1 VRPQRYRP
9 NNKERE
15 KIYQPDVIGIVKK
28 YRNLSAELLANIPTM
43 VAVATTISA
52 VTHIK
57 AFNNTTIQN
66 NSLKIL
72 IGVPQ
77 DRKEHLIQSKR
88 FYRQYL

>member
-1 VRPQRYRP
+1 
-9 NNKERE
+9 
-15 KIYQPDVIGIVKK
+15 
-28 YRNLSAELLANIPTM
+28 M

-57 AFNNTTIQN
+57 AFNNPTIQN